1 MVKVKAKLR
10 FYEAGFLR
18 VPGDEFEME
27 LDRARA
33 LGGSVEIMQDEENS
47 ADVNPSTA
55 ENPSDKQI
63 TAPPMDK
70 QIKRAKGK
78 K

>member
-1 MVKVKAKLR
+1 MLVKVKAKLR
-10 FYEAGFLR
+10 FYEAGILR

-33 LGGSVEIMQDEENS
+33 MGNSVAIIEDKKES
-47 ADVNPSTA
+47 DSTA
-55 ENPSDKQI
+55 TNPSDKQM

-70 QIKRAKGK
+70 QIKRGK
-78 K
+78 NK